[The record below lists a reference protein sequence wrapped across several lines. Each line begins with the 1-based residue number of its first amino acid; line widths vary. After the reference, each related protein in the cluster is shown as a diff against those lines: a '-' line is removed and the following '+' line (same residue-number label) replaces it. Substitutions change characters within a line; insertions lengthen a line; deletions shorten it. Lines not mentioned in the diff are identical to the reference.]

1 MSDLLR
7 IGASGLNAAYAQLQN
22 AGQNIANAATPGYV
36 RREVQLSE
44 NRNVGAGMV
53 SGSGVD
59 VTGVRRVYDQFLSR
73 EAVST
78 QSSAAQDT
86 ARSDAL
92 QRLDA
97 VFADPGTGLGA
108 AFDDMMQSFADLSSR
123 PADASVRT
131 AVLAR
136 VDGFAERA
144 SSLDARLTDLRAS
157 TQGRMAGDVEQ
168 ANDLLASIARINRQI
183 GQTAGSASAPNA
195 LLDQRDTLLADLN
208 RVVRANASFGA
219 DGTVSVT
226 TQSGEPLVTGEQ
238 ASRLSLVPDTL
249 DASAFDLSIARG
261 NGTAVRVELSAV
273 GGSLAGMARF
283 ADDDIAAS
291 RARLG
296 QIVAGVA
303 QAFNNQQAAGLDST
317 GAPGSPFFT
326 VGTPTASAASG
337 NGGTAQLSVSI
348 ANGSAMKASD
358 YALAWDGSNYQLT
371 RLADGQVNSFA
382 ALPQSIDGLTISLGS
397 GTPAQGDRFLL
408 RTASTVIPG
417 LAAAMTD
424 PQKIAT
430 ASASTTVD
438 WASDNLNA
446 KALLALGDALSVDG
460 ASVINRYAS
469 LIGEVGTRSQ
479 SAQAASDMSLRLAD
493 DAARS
498 RSELS
503 DVNLDEEAA
512 HLLQFQQAY
521 AASAKVIAAAN
532 EMFRTLL
539 GALG

>member
-78 QSSAAQDT
+78 QSSASQDT

-97 VFADPGTGLGA
+97 VFADPTTGLGA
-108 AFDDMMQSFADLSSR
+108 AFDDLMQSLADLSSR
-123 PADASVRT
+123 PADSSVRT

-136 VDGFAERA
+136 VDGFADRA
-144 SSLDARLTDLRAS
+144 VSLDARLTDLRAS
-157 TQGRMAGDVEQ
+157 TQGRMAGDVDH

-183 GQTAGSASAPNA
+183 GQTAGSVSAPNA

-208 RVVRANASFGA
+208 KIVRANANFA
-219 DGTVSVT
+219 VDGTVSVT

-238 ASRLSLVPDTL
+238 ASTLSLVPDRL
-249 DASAFDLSIARG
+249 DATAFDLSIARG
-261 NGTAVRVELSAV
+261 NGTAVRVEMAAV

-296 QIVAGVA
+296 QIMAGVA
-303 QAFNNQQAAGLDST
+303 QAFNDQQAGGLDST

-326 VGTPTASAASG
+326 VGTPTASAAAG
-337 NGGTAQLSVSI
+337 NGGSAQLSVSI
-348 ANGSAMKASD
+348 ANGSAIKASD

-371 RLADGQVNSFA
+371 RLADGNVSSFA
-382 ALPQSIDGLTISLGS
+382 ALPQSVDGLTISLGS

-408 RTASTVIPG
+408 RTASTLIPG
-417 LAAAMTD
+417 LAAATSD
-424 PQKIAT
+424 PAKIAT
-430 ASASTTVD
+430 ASASTTAD
-438 WASDNLNA
+438 WASDNRNA

-460 ASVINRYAS
+460 ASVISRYAS

-479 SAQAASDMSLRLAD
+479 SAQAASDMSMRLAD

>member
-78 QSSAAQDT
+78 QSSASQDT

-92 QRLDA
+92 QRLDS
-97 VFADPGTGLGA
+97 VFADPATGLGA
-108 AFDDMMQSFADLSSR
+108 AFDDMMQSLADLSSR
-123 PADASVRT
+123 PADSSVRT

-136 VDGFAERA
+136 VDGFADRA
-144 SSLDARLTDLRAS
+144 VSLDARLTDLRAS
-157 TQGRMAGDVEQ
+157 TQGRMAGDVDY

-183 GQTAGSASAPNA
+183 GQTAGSVSAPNA

-208 RVVRANASFGA
+208 KIVRANANFA
-219 DGTVSVT
+219 VDGTVSVT

-238 ASRLSLVPDTL
+238 ASTLSLVPDRL
-249 DASAFDLSIARG
+249 DATAFDLSIARG
-261 NGTAVRVELSAV
+261 NGTAVRVEMAAV

-303 QAFNNQQAAGLDST
+303 QAFNDQQAGGLDAT

-326 VGTPTASAASG
+326 VGTPTASAAAG
-337 NGGTAQLSVSI
+337 NGGSAQLSVSI
-348 ANGSAMKASD
+348 ANGSAIKASD

-371 RLADGQVNSFA
+371 RLADGNVSSFA
-382 ALPQSIDGLTISLGS
+382 ALPQSVDGLTISLGS

-408 RTASTVIPG
+408 RTVSTLIPG
-417 LAAAMTD
+417 LAAVTSD
-424 PQKIAT
+424 PAKIAT
-430 ASASTTVD
+430 ASASTTAD
-438 WASDNLNA
+438 WASDNRNA

-460 ASVINRYAS
+460 ASVISRYSS

-479 SAQAASDMSLRLAD
+479 SAQAASDMSMRLAD